1 MVNRA
6 IYTGGTATMRSPV
19 NWALLGLVIERPS
32 YGYELAQRFDTAYG
46 DVLNVSSASHIYTA
60 LNALQARSLIEQI
73 PSVRALQ
80 PDAARQPKPHYR
92 ATELGVRSYRDRL
105 VAQMREDRSRS
116 QLLVRQLAALIRE
129 PEAALEVL
137 DRYEQA
143 CLEEAS
149 RTPMYRSEEST
160 DASASGLVSRLTS
173 EEHRLAADARLAWVQ
188 YARREFAVLAR
199 DRGTRP

>member
-1 MVNRA
+1 MVNKA
-6 IYTGGTATMRSPV
+6 HYAGGTVTMRSPV

-60 LNALQARSLIEQI
+60 LNALQARSLIEQM

-105 VAQMREDRSRS
+105 VVQMREDRSRS
-116 QLLVRQLAALIRE
+116 QLLVRQLAALMRE
-129 PEAALEVL
+129 PEAALDVL

-149 RTPMYRSEEST
+149 RVPMYKAQDSA
-160 DASASGLVSRLTS
+160 DASGLVSRLTS
-173 EEHRLAADARLAWVQ
+173 EENRLAADARLAWVQ

-199 DRGTRP
+199 DRGTRPR